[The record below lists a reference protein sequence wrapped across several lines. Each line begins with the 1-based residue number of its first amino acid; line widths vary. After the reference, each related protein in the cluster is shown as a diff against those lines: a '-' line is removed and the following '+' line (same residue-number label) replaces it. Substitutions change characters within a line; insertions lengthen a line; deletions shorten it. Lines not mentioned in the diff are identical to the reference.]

1 MSREARVG
9 IFVLL
14 GLIVLTFFTFRVS
27 KWGLIAEKGYRLTV
41 DFDTA
46 AGLEPKSDVKMAGV
60 PIGKVEEIQLVGNR
74 ARLVMRIHKEIR
86 IPIDSVASIQTQGL
100 LGEKYVEIL
109 PGKDAQRNLPT
120 GGQVAN
126 TLSPTNLDEMAR
138 KLSAI
143 GDDVKKF
150 TETLS
155 ATFGTEEGKKALGD
169 ILRDF
174 RATSA
179 SLRTVVQ
186 GNEERFGRILENIDR
201 LSESLSDISSVNKE
215 DVRATIANLRAF
227 SETLKTETPELA
239 RKLEEM
245 SERVSGVVGDN
256 RENLKESIQNLKTA
270 SAKLDNTLEAAG
282 NVMAKIDRGEGTL
295 GKLVNDNT
303 AVNSLTESL
312 DGINRYF
319 RRYDALRMTIVPWTE
334 FQTSTSDWKY
344 YMNLK
349 IQPTADKYYVLGVVN
364 SPQGKRSVTNTT
376 TTITPPPPG
385 GTGQVQT
392 QLVEYSNDW
401 LFNAIIAKQF
411 SRFTL
416 YGGVLESTGGFGASY
431 DVVKNRFNVGAEVFD
446 FNRPDNR
453 AHVKLYGNYDIINN
467 FFITGGADDIL
478 NRDPRFRTPFIGF
491 GIKFPDDDL
500 KYVTGAVPLRP

>member
-41 DFDTA
+41 DFDSA

-60 PIGKVEEIQLVGNR
+60 RIGKVEEIQLVGNR
-74 ARLVMRIHKEIR
+74 ARLVLRIQQGIR

-109 PGKDAQRNLPT
+109 PGKDAQRNLPA

-126 TLSPTNLDEMAR
+126 TLSPTNLDEMVR

-150 TETLS
+150 TESLS

-169 ILRDF
+169 ILRDV
-174 RATSA
+174 RATTA

-186 GNEERFGRILENIDR
+186 GNEHAFQRIVSNIDR
-201 LSESLSDISSVNKE
+201 LTADLSDISVSNKQ
-215 DVRATIANLRAF
+215 DVRATIANLRAL
-227 SETLKTETPELA
+227 SDTLKRETPSLV

-245 SERVSGVVGDN
+245 SDRVSGVVGDN

-270 SAKLDNTLEAAG
+270 SARLDNTLDAAG
-282 NVMAKIDRGEGTL
+282 KVMAKIDRGEGTL

-303 AVNSLTESL
+303 AHTSLTATL
-312 DGINRYF
+312 DGINRYVRKTEQLKTF
-319 RRYDALRMTIVPWTE
+319 IDYHLEWQQGPSEFKHYVNLR
-334 FQTSTSDWKY
+334 
-344 YMNLK
+344 L
-349 IQPTADKYYVLGVVN
+349 QPTADKYYTIGVVDD
-364 SPQGKRSVTNTT
+364 PRGKFSSSTSTVTVNGVPTT
-376 TTITPPPPG
+376 
-385 GTGQVQT
+385 
-392 QLVEYSNDW
+392 YSEEKYDNK
-401 LFNAIIAKQF
+401 LKVSALIARKF
-411 SRFTL
+411 SGLTVK
-416 YGGVLESTGGFGASY
+416 GGVMESTGGLGLDY
-431 DVVKNRFNVGAEVFD
+431 ELLKNRLTVGADAWD
-446 FNRPDNR
+446 FTRKDLSSKALPP
-453 AHVKLYGNYDIINN
+453 HLKLYGNYDIVKN
-467 FFITGGADDIL
+467 FFVTGGVDDVL
-478 NRDPRFRTPFIGF
+478 ATEKNLRTLFFGF
-491 GIKFPDDDL
+491 GIKFADEDIKTVL
-500 KYVTGAVPLRP
+500 GAVPIKP